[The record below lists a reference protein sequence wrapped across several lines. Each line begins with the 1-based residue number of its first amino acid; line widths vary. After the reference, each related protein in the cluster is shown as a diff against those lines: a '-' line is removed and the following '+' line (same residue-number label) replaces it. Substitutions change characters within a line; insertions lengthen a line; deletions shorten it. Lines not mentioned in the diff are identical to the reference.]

1 MCTLSTSKLPMAS
14 SHLLYTVHVHGCMK
28 VYEVTSYNI
37 IHLYMNIPVW
47 YSQCRCGV
55 FLGNLDLV
63 YGCLIGSASFSVTPK
78 FQKYQDFPI
87 YWNFW
92 VYWDCWCN
100 KYTAVL
106 RHRCAT
112 GVEYIMNWVL
122 QCSTVAPTMVR
133 ASC

>member
-14 SHLLYTVHVHGCMK
+14 SHLLYTIHVHGSMT

-37 IHLYMNIPVW
+37 IHLYMNVHVW

-63 YGCLIGSASFSVTPK
+63 YGCLVGSAFFSVTP
-78 FQKYQDFPI
+78 KYQDFPI

-92 VYWDCWCN
+92 VYWDCWYN
-100 KYTAVL
+100 KHTAVL

-112 GVEYIMNWVL
+112 GVEYIMSWVL
-122 QCSTVAPTMVR
+122 PCSTVAPTMVR